1 MTFHVF
7 HDLYESYRLVYV
19 KEIVKYDWQNWR
31 GCGGGG
37 KHVGVDRAPII
48 SLGQTGKNDKHRLSL
63 FAN

>member
-1 MTFHVF
+1 MTFLVF
-7 HDLYESYRLVYV
+7 HDLYESYRLVYI
-19 KEIVKYDWQNWR
+19 KEIVKYDWQIWR
-31 GCGGGG
+31 GGG

>member
-1 MTFHVF
+1 MTFYVF

-19 KEIVKYDWQNWR
+19 KEIVKYDWQIW
-31 GCGGGG
+31 GGGG
-37 KHVGVDRAPII
+37 DVGVDGAPII